1 MFEKRFAQMRVFR
14 RKIFI
19 LIYRVIKHL
28 NRTMNFEL
36 LSKIKTC
43 TCFLTKVTLIFKELL
58 EKILRTSDNVTTFF
72 KSNCM
77 AYFLDWI
84 KYEINGCE
92 IDETRFVGM
101 TSILK
106 YDISLDNL
114 QSQNLLNS
122 GWSIGDEISTGPLQ
136 LFCNIKKFVEI
147 R

>member
-58 EKILRTSDNVTTFF
+58 EKILRTSDNVTTF
-72 KSNCM
+72 
-77 AYFLDWI
+77 Y
-84 KYEINGCE
+84 
-92 IDETRFVGM
+92 TRY
-101 TSILK
+101 S
-106 YDISLDNL
+106 
-114 QSQNLLNS
+114 
-122 GWSIGDEISTGPLQ
+122 
-136 LFCNIKKFVEI
+136 
-147 R
+147 